1 MGQSCIVVSAGD
13 RTPGL
18 TERQALRASY
28 RQVIRVFI
36 RVIRSSRIY
45 CRALHL
51 NPQATFYLQ
60 SSSARCRENMNLE
73 EFASQPDSPRWEI
86 PRNIQ
91 ITRDPLSESASS
103 QADIRAT
110 VLYRTTK
117 QLEQMCQD
125 GSGTQPIHDLLE
137 AWTLV
142 TGPNSG
148 KLQPN
153 LMAWL
158 NDSNLLE
165 RAVKNQRQEVVRVL
179 LSFGF
184 VPNDW
189 AISAALGHAM
199 DTKDT
204 STLELLI
211 KNGWDI
217 NRVYNQVKPSI
228 MRCVSCYTWR
238 IFIDN
243 YA

>member
-1 MGQSCIVVSAGD
+1 VGQSCIVVSAGD
-13 RTPGL
+13 RTLGL
-18 TERQALRASY
+18 TERQAPRASY
-28 RQVIRVFI
+28 RQVICVFI

-51 NPQATFYLQ
+51 NPQTTLYLL
-60 SSSARCRENMNLE
+60 SSSARFRENMNLE

-86 PRNIQ
+86 PRSIQ
-91 ITRDPLSESASS
+91 ATRDPSSESASF
-103 QADIRAT
+103 QAENRAT
-110 VLYRTTK
+110 VLCRTTK

-125 GSGTQPIHDLLE
+125 RSGTQPIQDLLE

-142 TGPNSG
+142 TGPNSW

-158 NDSNLLE
+158 NDSNLLK
-165 RAVKNQRQEVVRVL
+165 RAVKNQHRDAVRVL
-179 LSFGF
+179 LSFGI
-184 VPNDW
+184 VPNEG
-189 AISAALGHAM
+189 AISAALGHARAA
-199 DTKDT
+199 KDT

-217 NRVYNQVKPSI
+217 NRVYNQVRPSI
-228 MRCVSCYTWR
+228 MRCVSCYTSR

-243 YA
+243 YD

>member
-1 MGQSCIVVSAGD
+1 
-13 RTPGL
+13 
-18 TERQALRASY
+18 
-28 RQVIRVFI
+28 
-36 RVIRSSRIY
+36 
-45 CRALHL
+45 
-51 NPQATFYLQ
+51 
-60 SSSARCRENMNLE
+60 MNLE

-91 ITRDPLSESASS
+91 ATRDSLSESASS
-103 QADIRAT
+103 KAENRAT
-110 VLYRTTK
+110 VLYQTTK

-125 GSGTQPIHDLLE
+125 GSGTQPIQDLLE

-142 TGPNSG
+142 TGPHSW

-153 LMAWL
+153 LLAWL

-165 RAVKNQRQEVVRVL
+165 RAVKNQHRDVVRVL
-179 LSFGF
+179 LSFGI
-184 VPNDW
+184 VPNDR
-189 AISAALGHAM
+189 AISAALGQAM

-217 NRVYNQVKPSI
+217 NRVYNQVRPSI